1 MANKENLSAPGRS
14 PFTLLAVTALAI
26 SNLMAGVMQG
36 NTLLILASSVLS
48 GGFAY
53 VYAVRS
59 GMISGIWSEK
69 SEMSQPEA
77 NLDPAVSSDAQR
89 RFPLWLFL
97 GFIFLMMPAILM
109 FLQTVEQ

>member
-1 MANKENLSAPGRS
+1 MAKSESMTESRRS

-26 SNLMAGVMQG
+26 SNLMVGVLQG
-36 NTLLILASSVLS
+36 NTLLILASSLLS

-59 GMISGIWSEK
+59 GMISGLRSGRSEG
-69 SEMSQPEA
+69 SEPNSE
-77 NLDPAVSSDAQR
+77 LDPAGSPDAKS
-89 RFPLWLFL
+89 RFQLWLFL
-97 GFIFLMMPAILM
+97 AFLFVMMPAILL